1 MRELLLNIIHNTVRE
16 IIKISPTSSDL
27 IFRSFSINL
36 PFITEETYLHR
47 HAFKNLLR
55 LFGYAPSLRERGFLI
70 IVEWLINV
78 DVEIQVDDVDDKSD
92 AQSKQVFS
100 HRSSDRQNSLSYK
113 MDEIMLILFEYLKEQ
128 MESLENRKVLFRILQ
143 KAFEKFIMLTH
154 RSKYT
159 QFLIFYVCSYDSSF
173 VERFVGRL
181 VDWYCSEE
189 SPVLTRQTC
198 CVYCAS
204 FICRANFISIDIIR
218 SVLYFSLTWINK
230 YIDM

>member
-1 MRELLLNIIHNTVRE
+1 
-16 IIKISPTSSDL
+16 
-27 IFRSFSINL
+27 
-36 PFITEETYLHR
+36 
-47 HAFKNLLR
+47 
-55 LFGYAPSLRERGFLI
+55 
-70 IVEWLINV
+70 
-78 DVEIQVDDVDDKSD
+78 
-92 AQSKQVFS
+92 
-100 HRSSDRQNSLSYK
+100 
-113 MDEIMLILFEYLKEQ
+113 MDEIMVILFEYLKEQ
-128 MESLENRKVLFRILQ
+128 MASLDNRKVLFRILQ

-159 QFLIFYVCSYDSSF
+159 QFLLFYVCSFDPSF
-173 VERFVGRL
+173 VERYVGRL

-198 CVYCAS
+198 CAYCAS